1 MALTIMMPFTFALGG
16 YTGIF
21 MLLGIY
27 VGAIYGG
34 SITAILINTPGTANS
49 AATCLDGYPMANT
62 LNQPGRAL
70 AISTTSSTIGGIFGA
85 TVLFFTAPLL
95 AKVALKFGSPEY
107 FALGI
112 FGLSIVTGISS
123 STVTK
128 GLLGGALWSCSWNN
142 RN

>member
-1 MALTIMMPFTFALGG
+1 MSSFLSALSVVFVPLNIFVTFVGALVGILAGAMPGLSSIMALTIMMPFTFALGG

-85 TVLFFTAPLL
+85 TVLFFLRL
-95 AKVALKFGSPEY
+95 RY
-107 FALGI
+107 
-112 FGLSIVTGISS
+112 
-123 STVTK
+123 
-128 GLLGGALWSCSWNN
+128 
-142 RN
+142 